1 MHLRDWNLLRQR
13 TSCSLSS
20 EAFSALALQL
30 KCSKGSDEGAVEV
43 EGQEVVVP
51 GLPSSKSMEGERGER
66 GKGEGRGQL
75 NRRKLNGNSAQIV
88 GSSPISRHHL
98 HMQRLNF
105 PLDQPLPMTHLV
117 LDISPA
123 D

>member
-51 GLPSSKSMEGERGER
+51 GLPSSKSMEGERGLR
-66 GKGEGRGQL
+66 GTRRGQE
-75 NRRKLNGNSAQIV
+75 NRRKLNGNLAQIF
-88 GSSPISRHHL
+88 GSSPVSLHHL
-98 HMQRLNF
+98 HR
-105 PLDQPLPMTHLV
+105 
-117 LDISPA
+117 
-123 D
+123 